1 MKNEKYILLIYKK
14 LKGGLSDDELSQ
26 LDQWVEKSE
35 EHREVYQGILKSWE
49 LSEDY
54 EPDFKI
60 DAEADFEAFIR
71 PKMYSSPL
79 KEGGKRVQMTNRR
92 KWWAVAAAI
101 VFLVGCF
108 YFFFQTPQAEIL
120 TVQTQEDDI
129 QEIVLP
135 DGSIVWLNENSVLEY
150 PSFFSSNTRKVM
162 LKGEAF
168 YEVQHKPDQPFIV
181 ETPNTQVT
189 VLGTSFNVK
198 ARAEDALTKV
208 TVSTGKV
215 QFATKDETKKVVLTK
230 NETASYNHS
239 DQSINS
245 PSSTSLNALVWKTQK
260 LSFRNVPLKEVL
272 PVLEEYFEVK
282 FTIEHPALGDCTYT
296 MPSRKANLDE
306 ILDNFIKLF
315 KIEVEQQGSS
325 NYLIKGGNC

>member
-14 LKGGLSDDELSQ
+14 LKGGLSDDELFQ

-35 EHREVYQGILKSWE
+35 EHKEIYQGVIKSWE
-49 LSEDY
+49 LSENY
-54 EPDFKI
+54 EPDFKV
-60 DAEADFEAFIR
+60 DAGADFEAFIR
-71 PKMYSSPL
+71 PRMYSSPL
-79 KEGGKRVQMTNRR
+79 KEGGKQVQMVKYR

-108 YFFFQTPQAEIL
+108 YFFFQTPQEEIL
-120 TVQTQEDDI
+120 IVQTQEDDI
-129 QEIVLP
+129 REIVLP

-162 LKGEAF
+162 LKGEAY
-168 YEVQHKPDQPFIV
+168 YEVEHKPEQPFIV

-198 ARAEDALTKV
+198 ARAGDVFTEV

-215 QFATKDETKKVVLTK
+215 QFATKDETEKIVLTK
-230 NETASYNHS
+230 DETASYNHS
-239 DQSINS
+239 NQSITP
-245 PSSTSLNALVWKTQK
+245 PSSTSLNALAWKTQT
-260 LSFRNVPLKEVL
+260 LSFRNAPLKEVL
-272 PVLEEYFEVK
+272 PILEEYFEVK
-282 FTIEHPALGDCTYT
+282 FIVERPALGDCTYT

-315 KIEVEQQGSS
+315 KIEIEQQGSS
-325 NYLIKGGNC
+325 NYLIKGGSC